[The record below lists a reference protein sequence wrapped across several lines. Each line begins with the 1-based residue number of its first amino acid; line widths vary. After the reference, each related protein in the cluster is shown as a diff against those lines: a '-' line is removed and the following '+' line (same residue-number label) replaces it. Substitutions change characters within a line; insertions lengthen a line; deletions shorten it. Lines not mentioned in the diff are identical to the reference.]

1 MSNCGYQQMNHL
13 RNFSFGSVLLCLL
26 GAPAMAESINLASL
40 EWPPYTGDSLAKQ
53 GVSSQVVN
61 AIFEKAGINAKF
73 KFLPWQ
79 RAVDTARSD
88 ASFVGYFPEYA
99 DPSSPCLFSEPIGTG
114 PLGFAEQSAKPI
126 SWGSLTDLKS
136 IKIGVVAGYVN
147 TAEFDQMV
155 SAGTLKADVA
165 TSDELNLLKL
175 ANGRFDLAVVDQNVM
190 QYLLQTSPKL
200 KPLAAKLQ
208 FNSKL
213 LEEKTLHVC
222 FTNSPTGKQ
231 ALEQFNAALKQLDIQ
246 QLNQQAQR

>member
-1 MSNCGYQQMNHL
+1 MHMLKHATAGA
-13 RNFSFGSVLLCLL
+13 VLLTILS
-26 GAPAMAESINLASL
+26 ASVMAESVNLASL
-40 EWPPYTGDSLAKQ
+40 DWPPYTGAKLAGQ
-53 GVSSQVVN
+53 GISAQVVT
-61 AIFEKAGINAKF
+61 AVFAKAGIDSKF

-99 DPSSPCLFSEPIGTG
+99 DPSSPCLFSEPIGHG
-114 PLGFAEQSAKPI
+114 PLGFAEQSGKPI
-126 SWGSLTDLKS
+126 GWSTLGDLKS
-136 IKIGVVAGYVN
+136 NKIGVVAGYVN
-147 TAEFDQMV
+147 TAEFDRMV
-155 SAGTLKADVA
+155 AAGELKADIA

-213 LEEKTLHVC
+213 LEDKSLHVC
-222 FTNSPTGKQ
+222 FTNSPAGKQ
-231 ALEQFNAALKQLDIQ
+231 ALAQFNAALKQVDIQ

>member
-1 MSNCGYQQMNHL
+1 MHIL
-13 RNFSFGSVLLCLL
+13 RNARLSLVLLTVLSTS
-26 GAPAMAESINLASL
+26 ARADTVNLASL
-40 EWPPYTGDSLAKQ
+40 DWPPYTGAKLAEQ
-53 GVSSQVVN
+53 GISSQVVK
-61 AIFEKAGINAKF
+61 AVFAKAGINTTF

-99 DPSSPCLFSEPIGTG
+99 DPSSPCLFSDPIGSG
-114 PLGFAEQSAKPI
+114 PLGFAELSAKPI
-126 SWGSLTDLKS
+126 NWSALSDLKNV
-136 IKIGVVAGYVN
+136 KIGVVAGYVN
-147 TAEFDQMV
+147 TADFDRMAA
-155 SAGTLKADVA
+155 AGELKTDVA

-208 FNSKL
+208 FNNKL

-222 FTNSPTGKQ
+222 FTNSPAGKK
-231 ALEQFNAALKQLDIQ
+231 ALLQFNDALKHVDIQ
-246 QLNQQAQR
+246 QLNQQALR

>member
-1 MSNCGYQQMNHL
+1 MQRL
-13 RNFSFGSVLLCLL
+13 RNARLCAALLIAL
-26 GAPAMAESINLASL
+26 ATPAMAESFNLASL
-40 EWPPYTGDSLAKQ
+40 DWPPYTGEKLAGQ
-53 GVSSQVVN
+53 GISSQVVK
-61 AIFEKAGINAKF
+61 AVFEKAGADVNF

-99 DPSSPCLFSEPIGTG
+99 DPSSPCLFSEPIGNG

-126 SWGSLTDLKS
+126 NWTSLADLKS
-136 IKIGVVAGYVN
+136 IKIGVVTGYVN
-147 TAEFDQMV
+147 TAEFDKMAA
-155 SAGTLKADVA
+155 AGELKTDAA

-208 FNSKL
+208 FNGKP
-213 LEEKTLHVC
+213 LEDKTLHVC
-222 FTNSPTGKQ
+222 FTNSAAGKL
-231 ALEQFNAALKQLDIQ
+231 ALEQFNAALKLVDIK
-246 QLNQQAQR
+246 QLNQQATQ

>member
-1 MSNCGYQQMNHL
+1 MKHL
-13 RNFSFGSVLLCLL
+13 DKLRSCAVLLC
-26 GAPAMAESINLASL
+26 AISASAMAENINLASL
-40 EWPPYTGDSLAKQ
+40 DWPPYTGETLIKQ
-53 GVSSQVVN
+53 GISSQVVN
-61 AIFEKAGINAKF
+61 AVFEKAGLSAKF

-88 ASFVGYFPEYA
+88 TAFVGYFPEYE

-126 SWGSLTDLKS
+126 TWNTLNDLKN

-190 QYLLQTSPKL
+190 QYLLQTSQKL
-200 KPLAAKLQ
+200 KPLASKLQ

-213 LEEKTLHVC
+213 LENKTLHVC
-222 FTNSPTGKQ
+222 FTNSPAGKQ
-231 ALEQFNAALKQLDIQ
+231 ALAQFNAAVKQVDIS
-246 QLNQQAQR
+246 QLNQQAVR

>member
-1 MSNCGYQQMNHL
+1 MKHL
-13 RNFSFGSVLLCLL
+13 DKLRSCAVLLC
-26 GAPAMAESINLASL
+26 AISASAMAENINLASL
-40 EWPPYTGDSLAKQ
+40 DWPPYTGEALVKQ
-53 GVSSQVVN
+53 GISSQVVN
-61 AIFEKAGINAKF
+61 AVFEKAGLSAKF

-88 ASFVGYFPEYA
+88 TAFVGYFPEYE

-126 SWGSLTDLKS
+126 TWNTLNDLKN

-155 SAGTLKADVA
+155 SAGTLKADTA

-190 QYLLQTSPKL
+190 QYLLQTSQKL
-200 KPLAAKLQ
+200 KPLGSKLQ

-213 LEEKTLHVC
+213 LENKTLHVC
-222 FTNSPTGKQ
+222 FTNSPAGKQ
-231 ALEQFNAALKQLDIQ
+231 ALAQFNAALKQVDVS
-246 QLNQQAQR
+246 QLNQQAVR

>member
-1 MSNCGYQQMNHL
+1 MKHL
-13 RNFSFGSVLLCLL
+13 DKLRTCAALLC
-26 GAPAMAESINLASL
+26 AISASAMAENINLASL
-40 EWPPYTGDSLAKQ
+40 DWPPYTGETLVKQ
-53 GVSSQVVN
+53 GISSQVVN
-61 AIFEKAGINAKF
+61 AVFEKAGLSAKF

-88 ASFVGYFPEYA
+88 TAFVGYFPEYE
-99 DPSSPCLFSEPIGTG
+99 DPSSPCLFSEPIGSG

-126 SWGSLTDLKS
+126 TWNTLNDLKN

-155 SAGTLKADVA
+155 SAGTLKVDTA

-190 QYLLQTSPKL
+190 QYLLQTSQKL
-200 KPLAAKLQ
+200 KPLASKLQ

-213 LEEKTLHVC
+213 LENKTLHVC
-222 FTNSPTGKQ
+222 FTNSPAGKQ
-231 ALEQFNAALKQLDIQ
+231 ALAQFNAALKQVDVS
-246 QLNQQAQR
+246 QLNQQAVK

>member
-1 MSNCGYQQMNHL
+1 MHTLKNAAACAALLTTLSA
-13 RNFSFGSVLLCLL
+13 SV
-26 GAPAMAESINLASL
+26 MAESVNLASL
-40 EWPPYTGDSLAKQ
+40 DWPPYTGAKLPGQ
-53 GVSSQVVN
+53 GISAQVVT
-61 AIFEKAGINAKF
+61 AVFAKAGIDSQF

-99 DPSSPCLFSEPIGTG
+99 DPSSPCLFSEPIGHG
-114 PLGFAEQSAKPI
+114 PLGFAEQSGKPI
-126 SWGSLTDLKS
+126 VWSALGDLKS

-147 TAEFDQMV
+147 TAEFDRMV
-155 SAGTLKADVA
+155 AADELKADVA

-208 FNSKL
+208 FNTKL
-213 LEEKTLHVC
+213 LEDKSLHVC
-222 FTNSPTGKQ
+222 FTNSPAGKQ
-231 ALEQFNAALKQLDIQ
+231 ALAKFNEALKQVDVQ
-246 QLNQQAQR
+246 QLNQNAQR